1 MAEKKTISEFS
12 KQVITVIRK
21 VPKGN
26 VATYKQI
33 AALAGKPHAVRAIAW
48 ILHSSSKAHKLPWQ
62 RILNAQ
68 GKISFPVSNRLHQK
82 QKALLQKEG
91 VHFSDSGRVD
101 LSRYQ
106 WQKKPK
112 ASATSRKN
120 ASRRRPQ
127 MFR

>member
-1 MAEKKTISEFS
+1 MADKKKISAYTIP
-12 KQVITVIRK
+12 VLAMLRK
-21 VPKGN
+21 IPKGK

-48 ILHSSSKAHKLPWQ
+48 ILHSSSKAHRLPWQ

-82 QKALLQKEG
+82 QKNLLQKEG
-91 VHFSDSGRVD
+91 VRFLDGGRVD
-101 LSRYQ
+101 LARYQ
-106 WQKKPK
+106 WQKK
-112 ASATSRKN
+112 AAAISRKKVG
-120 ASRRRPQ
+120 SRRPQ